1 MATVAPTTLRTEYA
15 FTLPRGH
22 VDSHGEVH
30 RHGVM
35 RLATARDE
43 LEPLR
48 DPAVRENEAY
58 LTVLLLARVVMRI
71 GDVTEI
77 TPPLIEGLYAAD
89 FDHLQRLYER
99 VNTGDEVVGR
109 VDCPSCGVEFEVD
122 LSEIEDAASGE

>member
-1 MATVAPTTLRTEYA
+1 MAVAAAPTLRTEYA
-15 FTLPRGH
+15 FTLPRGY

-43 LEPLR
+43 LEPQR

-77 TPPLIEGLYAAD
+77 TPNLIEGLYAAD

>member
-1 MATVAPTTLRTEYA
+1 MATVAPATLRTEYA

-22 VDSHGEVH
+22 LDGHGELH

-77 TPPLIEGLYAAD
+77 TPSLIEGLYAAD

-99 VNTGDEVVGR
+99 VNTGGEVVGR